1 MLFKNVDNINSDIVA
16 ELSKHNINEMTDVQ
30 AKTYKHIYN
39 NKDLIVCSGTGTGKT
54 LAYLCPIISRL
65 SDKVKNVQAVI
76 LVPNGELAAQINK
89 KLEGIF

>member
-1 MLFKNVDNINSDIVA
+1 MLFKDLENINSNIAA

-39 NKDLIVCSGTGTGKT
+39 NKRFNSMLGTGTGKT

-65 SDKVKNVQAVI
+65 SDTTKNIQGYYI
-76 LVPNGELAAQINK
+76 SS
-89 KLEGIF
+89 

>member
-1 MLFKNVDNINSDIVA
+1 MLFKDLENINSNIAA

-65 SDKVKNVQAVI
+65 SDSTKTCVYFI
-76 LVPNGELAAQINK
+76 SLFLIEYTCSIYFF
-89 KLEGIF
+89 I

>member
-1 MLFKNVDNINSDIVA
+1 MLFKDLENINSNIAA

-54 LAYLCPIISRL
+54 TGISMSYYIKTFRY
-65 SDKVKNVQAVI
+65 N
-76 LVPNGELAAQINK
+76 
-89 KLEGIF
+89 